1 MDAET
6 ISEKP
11 FAATV
16 DRDWTRAWGVVV
28 SVATFIFYFVL
39 DLLKVALFVCC
50 VVPAA
55 LINYESMAGR
65 SNAELAV
72 SVMSAIFAAFG
83 FVVVFSDRSR
93 VSVSQKLF
101 AAAFTV
107 ITISYNVRN
116 AVGISAAGHQIAQ
129 DNFGHAVKD
138 EEIARLNIGE
148 AQATFD
154 KEVEVAG
161 LTSVATYESRT
172 CGSPQ
177 MGPTA
182 SLPNKQMRMAG
193 MKPRDFP
200 QLTNPAPI
208 GCLTWFFIMPESLAQ
223 ATVTVF
229 KGSV

>member
-1 MDAET
+1 
-6 ISEKP
+6 
-11 FAATV
+11 
-16 DRDWTRAWGVVV
+16 
-28 SVATFIFYFVL
+28 VL

-65 SNAELAV
+65 GNAELAV

-83 FVVVFSDRSR
+83 FVVVFSDRSH

-161 LTSVATYESRT
+161 LTSVATYESRIRNLQT
-172 CGSPQ
+172 LGYKTARWEGVGSTEHCTPVHITTPDEREMCRQ
-177 MGPTA
+177 IND
-182 SLPNKQMRMAG
+182 NKI
-193 MKPRDFP
+193 KK
-200 QLTNPAPI
+200 T
-208 GCLTWFFIMPESLAQ
+208 
-223 ATVTVF
+223 
-229 KGSV
+229 